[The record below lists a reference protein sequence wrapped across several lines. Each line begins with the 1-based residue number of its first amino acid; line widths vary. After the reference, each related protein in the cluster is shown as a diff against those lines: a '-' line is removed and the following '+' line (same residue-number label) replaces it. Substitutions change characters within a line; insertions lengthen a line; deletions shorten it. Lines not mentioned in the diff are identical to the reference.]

1 MRNVLRL
8 NNMTT
13 LSPIEQIM
21 NEMSRGWDN
30 VFDFTPTFSGIET
43 KDKYPKYEI
52 LKDKKNENKF
62 KILIAA
68 AGLDKKYFKIT
79 SLKNKL
85 CVTYD
90 EDQIIEPVEEEKEV
104 DQYEVVSSTI
114 AKRRFTQYFTAPETY
129 IIKVSNAEM
138 KNGML
143 EIYAETEIPK
153 DMKEKIIEIK

>member
-1 MRNVLRL
+1 MTKILRL

-13 LSPIEQIM
+13 LSPIEQIV

-30 VFDFTPTFSGIET
+30 VFDFTPAFAGIET

-52 LKDKKNENKF
+52 LKNKKNENKF
-62 KILIAA
+62 KIMIAS

-90 EDQIIEPVEEEKEV
+90 EDQIIEGVETEPEDE
-104 DQYEVVSSTI
+104 YEVVSSTI
-114 AKRRFTQYFTAPETY
+114 AKRKFTQYFTAPETY
-129 IIKVSNAEM
+129 IIKVENAEM
-138 KNGML
+138 KDGML
-143 EIYAETEIPK
+143 EIYVETEIPD
-153 DMKEKIIEIK
+153 DMKEKVIDIK